1 MAQSDAPLSGRAQ
14 GKLAVLEETRRK
26 WDRVHALVQ
35 QIYTGRSMKRARKD
49 ALSQSAKD
57 PLAGLM
63 RQLTRQCVAIS
74 ETLSDSG
81 FAPLSEDV
89 QQLISLTRLGGA
101 VQKATLFRM
110 KELVALG
117 YDGIELAERRVREQ
131 DRDDDLVRRAL

>member
-14 GKLAVLEETRRK
+14 SKLAVLEDTRRK

-35 QIYTGRSMKRARKD
+35 QIYAGRSMMTARKG
-49 ALSQSAKD
+49 ASLSAKD

-63 RQLTRQCVAIS
+63 RQLTRQCIAIS
-74 ETLSDSG
+74 EMLSDSG